1 MDKLGFFKKL
11 KKFSKKEVITEFA
24 KNLGLKEL
32 VNETPKIEI
41 LKKLDEE
48 NEKIKHNLNIQLK
61 NLMKERQK
69 IRSYIGTAGDGINS
83 IEELQQIKRLSIEGE
98 FDVKNKQKKKF
109 STSITNQ
116 KLSFKKSKFTTI
128 INNNKKKKNTLS
140 PKLPPLK
147 DNRKLNLS
155 VTPSKHLFDKKKKSV
170 HFTVEKYN
178 PLNRRKSQNNMIY
191 SQHNQL
197 KRIASFTK
205 NNQIN
210 RHYSNH
216 NLFKYSNQSIL
227 ENLKRESKKEM
238 ISIGL
243 NKGLSSVEKLKQLT
257 NNYHQIKQDEKTI
270 NEILKEKDEDENS
283 QNSKKSILPIENQN
297 IKSSKI
303 ISKLNET
310 SFSENSSNK
319 LIIDKSHEQF
329 RKLMHK
335 EVVDDSLSYSEGNRD
350 NYLDLD
356 EDNYTID
363 PDGTFKHIWEYFII
377 LTVCYYIILYPLF
390 LAFSKEETFIILF
403 INILLD
409 IVYIGDL
416 ILYFFIGFYTFE
428 EELIKNLSL
437 IFKEYVNSGY
447 FIINLFSSIPLGI
460 ILGKYGDNKLFDR
473 TNLLL
478 FLKLVKI
485 GNIIQDNEKRN
496 YLNFLFLNGIL
507 LVSDAFQRMIKFF
520 FIFLIITHFISC
532 IWIFLATLNPGENWI
547 IKKGIQDVSNGE
559 IYLNSLYFH
568 WTSIFTIGYGDILAA
583 NLDEKVYN
591 CLLLFVGILVYSYTI
606 SSLGSMLTS
615 RDDETSKY
623 EANINF
629 LEELRTKNNIPK
641 DFYYK
646 LVKHFK
652 YNLRYSKAEKNS
664 FINDLPNRIRIQLL
678 ANMHREMIQK
688 SIFFKEHSL
697 EYASKVVYL
706 MKPIRA
712 MKKEKIINKGEYLV
726 EIFFIRHG
734 RISIHLDEEYFDKKI
749 MDLRKNEYFGDILVE
764 INERC
769 PFNVKVSSRFC
780 DLLALKKE
788 DFNEIK
794 EEFPEELSESL
805 VVSYYNYQSLL
816 ELAENKKR
824 KIKEEI
830 QKWKKEDNKINDILN
845 SPANKLYSFK
855 SVPNFNK
862 LNTFDNFS
870 EIHENTNINTNN
882 IESFVDK
889 LSINQTRNSRIS
901 NIIKTNFP
909 ENIESKNPQNEHL
922 INFNLIIQNNNFI
935 DNNIKKEKT
944 ALPSKRRASLPDADL
959 DLSNNLP
966 PLLNPKRKRDSYSNS
981 NINHPNKLYN
991 EYPMSPSRKTFLRG
1005 RQMIGNLDLHKIQQ
1019 SEMFIK
1025 NMMENKK
1032 KYNQLETNPEQFLLD
1047 GMKNMLNEKVQN
1059 ENQQNEKLKDL
1070 FGKLCVKFGIDVEL
1084 NN

>member
-1 MDKLGFFKKL
+1 MDKLNFFKKL
-11 KKFSKKEVITEFA
+11 KKFSKKDIVTEFA

-32 VNETPKIEI
+32 VNEKSKIEI

-48 NEKIKHNLNIQLK
+48 DEKIKHNLNIQLK
-61 NLMKERQK
+61 NIMKERQK
-69 IRSYIGTAGDGINS
+69 IRSYIGSAGDGINS
-83 IEELQQIKRLSIEGE
+83 IEELQQIKRISIEKE
-98 FDVKNKQKKKF
+98 CDIKKKQKKKF
-109 STSITNQ
+109 FTSIINHKIPFQTQ
-116 KLSFKKSKFTTI
+116 SKFKTI
-128 INNNKKKKNTLS
+128 INNKNEKKNTIS
-140 PKLPPLK
+140 PKLAPSSKAKKL
-147 DNRKLNLS
+147 LNLT
-155 VTPSKHLFDKKKKSV
+155 VTPSKQFIDKKKKAV
-170 HFTVEKYN
+170 HFVDNYN
-178 PLNRRKSQNNMIY
+178 PLIRRKTQNNIIFNH
-191 SQHNQL
+191 QNQL
-197 KRIASFTK
+197 KHIASF
-205 NNQIN
+205 NNNNIIN
-210 RHYSNH
+210 RNYSNY
-216 NLFKYSNQSIL
+216 NVSKYSKKLFL
-227 ENLKRESKKEM
+227 ENLKKESRKEM

-243 NKGLSSVEKLKQLT
+243 NRGLNSVEKLKQLT
-257 NNYHQIKQDEKTI
+257 NNYHQIKNEENKI
-270 NEILKEKDEDENS
+270 NELLKVKEEDENS
-283 QNSKKSILPIENQN
+283 QNSKKIMSPIENKS

-303 ISKLNET
+303 NE
-310 SFSENSSNK
+310 SNISENSSNK
-319 LIIDKSHEQF
+319 LITDKSHEQF

-335 EVVDDSLSYSEGNRD
+335 EIVDDSLSYSEGNRE

-356 EDNYTID
+356 EDDCTID
-363 PDGTFKHIWEYFII
+363 PDGTFKFIWEYFII
-377 LTVCYYIILYPLF
+377 LTVCYYIIVYPLL

-403 INILLD
+403 INSLLD
-409 IVYIGDL
+409 IIYIGDL
-416 ILYFFIGFYTFE
+416 LLYFFIGFYTFE
-428 EELIKNLSL
+428 EELIKNLSM
-437 IFKEYVNSGY
+437 IFKEYINSGY

-460 ILGKYGDNKLFDR
+460 ILGKYGDNKSYDR

-478 FLKLVKI
+478 FFKLIKI
-485 GNIIQDNEKRN
+485 INIIQDNEKRN

-507 LVSDAFQRMIKFF
+507 VFSDALQRMIKFF

-532 IWIFLATLNPGENWI
+532 IWIFIAVLNPGENWI
-547 IKKGIQDVSNGE
+547 IKKGILDVSNGE
-559 IYLNSLYFH
+559 IYLNSLFFH

-591 CLLLFVGILVYSYTI
+591 CILLFVGILVYSYTI

-623 EANINF
+623 EANINY

-641 DFYYK
+641 EFYYK

-664 FINDLPNRIRIQLL
+664 FINDLPSRIRIQLL
-678 ANMHREMIQK
+678 ANMHREMIQN

-712 MKKEKIINKGEYLV
+712 MKKERIINKGEYLV

-805 VVSYYNYQSLL
+805 IVSYYNYQSLL
-816 ELAENKKR
+816 ELAENKKK

-830 QKWKKEDNKINDILN
+830 QKWKKEDNKINNILN
-845 SPANKLYSFK
+845 KQENKLSSYK

-862 LNTFDNFS
+862 ENIFDNIS
-870 EIHENTNINTNN
+870 EKNENTNINTKINTNN

-889 LSINQTRNSRIS
+889 LSLNQTRNSKLS
-901 NIIKTNFP
+901 NVTKTNFP
-909 ENIESKNPQNEHL
+909 ENKESKTLENEHL

-944 ALPSKRRASLPDADL
+944 VLPTKRRSSLHEFDFD
-959 DLSNNLP
+959 SSTNLP
-966 PLLNPKRKRDSYSNS
+966 IVATPKNNRNSLSNS
-981 NINHPNKLYN
+981 NITFTHKVYN
-991 EYPMSPSRKTFLRG
+991 EYPMSPTKKSFLRG
-1005 RQMIGNLDLHKIQQ
+1005 RQIIDDLDIHKIQQ
-1019 SEMFIK
+1019 SEIFIK

-1047 GMKNMLNEKVQN
+1047 GMKNMLNEKVQT

-1070 FGKLCVKFGIDVEL
+1070 FGKLCLKYGIKEE
-1084 NN
+1084 

>member
-257 NNYHQIKQDEKTI
+257 NNYHQIKQEEKI
-270 NEILKEKDEDENS
+270 HESLKEKDFDENS
-283 QNSKKSILPIENQN
+283 QNSKNIISPIENRS
-297 IKSSKI
+297 IKASKI
-303 ISKLNET
+303 ISKLNE
-310 SFSENSSNK
+310 SNFSETSSNK
-319 LIIDKSHEQF
+319 LLIDKSHEQY

-335 EVVDDSLSYSEGNRD
+335 EIVDDSLSYSEGNRE

-356 EDNYTID
+356 EDNFTID
-363 PDGTFKHIWEYFII
+363 PDGTFKQFWEYFII

-390 LAFSKEETFIILF
+390 LAFKKEETFSILF
-403 INILLD
+403 TNIILD
-409 IVYIGDL
+409 IVYIGDF
-416 ILYFFIGFYTFE
+416 ILNFFIGFYTFE

-437 IFKEYVNSGY
+437 ICKEYINSGY
-447 FIINLFSSIPLGI
+447 FIVNLITSIPLGI
-460 ILGKYGDNKLFDR
+460 ILGKYGDDKHYDR

-478 FLKLVKI
+478 FFKLIKI
-485 GNIIQDNEKRN
+485 GNIIEDNEKRN
-496 YLNFLFLNGIL
+496 YLNFLFLNDIL
-507 LVSDAFQRMIKFF
+507 VFSDAFQRMIKFF

-532 IWIFLATLNPGENWI
+532 IWIFLAVLNPGENWI
-547 IKKGIQDVSNGE
+547 IKKGIQDVSYGE

-568 WTSIFTIGYGDILAA
+568 WTSIFTIGYGDILAS
-583 NLDEKVYN
+583 NIDEKVYN
-591 CLLLFVGILVYSYTI
+591 CILLFIGILVYSYTI
-606 SSLGSMLTS
+606 SSLGSMLTN
-615 RDDETSKY
+615 RDDETTKY

-652 YNLRYSKAEKNS
+652 NNLRYNKVEKNS
-664 FINDLPNRIRIQLL
+664 FINDLPSRIRIQLL
-678 ANMHREMIQK
+678 ANMHRDLIQN
-688 SIFFKEHSL
+688 SVFFKEHSL

-706 MKPIRA
+706 MKPIKA
-712 MKKEKIINKGEYLV
+712 MKKEKIIDKGEYLV
-726 EIFFIRHG
+726 EIYFIRRG
-734 RISIHLDEEYFDKKI
+734 RISILLDENYFEKKI
-749 MDLRKNEYFGDILVE
+749 IDLRKNEYFGDILVE

-780 DLLALKKE
+780 DLLVLKKE
-788 DFNEIK
+788 DFNNIK

-805 VVSYYNYQSLL
+805 IVSYYNYQSLL
-816 ELAENKKR
+816 ELAEKKKR
-824 KIKEEI
+824 KIIEEVE
-830 QKWKKEDNKINDILN
+830 KWKKEDQKKNDISVDKKSIKSEKLLKN
-845 SPANKLYSFK
+845 SKK
-855 SVPNFNK
+855 EDEK
-862 LNTFDNFS
+862 LNIFHLNQ
-870 EIHENTNINTNN
+870 
-882 IESFVDK
+882 IEFNEAEK
-889 LSINQTRNSRIS
+889 N
-901 NIIKTNFP
+901 
-909 ENIESKNPQNEHL
+909 ESKQNIFLSRKDYKELKADNNL
-922 INFNLIIQNNNFI
+922 INVNLIIQNNNFI
-935 DNNIKKEKT
+935 NQNIKKEKT
-944 ALPSKRRASLPDADL
+944 IQPKRDSTLLELNKKNLTSKQNYFPESA
-959 DLSNNLP
+959 
-966 PLLNPKRKRDSYSNS
+966 NPKRRNS
-981 NINHPNKLYN
+981 ITNENIFKLTDLNKFQKKHQVY
-991 EYPMSPSRKTFLRG
+991 EE
-1005 RQMIGNLDLHKIQQ
+1005 LDIKKFEQ
-1019 SEMFIK
+1019 SEKFIQ
-1025 NMMENKK
+1025 NMMKNKK
-1032 KYNQLETNPEQFLLD
+1032 RYNQLETNPEQFLLE

-1059 ENQQNEKLKDL
+1059 ENEQNEKLKNL
-1070 FGKLCVKFGIDVEL
+1070 FEKLCQKFGIHNTE
-1084 NN
+1084 